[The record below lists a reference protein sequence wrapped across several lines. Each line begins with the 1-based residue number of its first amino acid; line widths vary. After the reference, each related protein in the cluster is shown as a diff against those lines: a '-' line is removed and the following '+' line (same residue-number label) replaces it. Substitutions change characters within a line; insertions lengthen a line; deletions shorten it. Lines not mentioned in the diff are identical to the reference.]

1 MSQKTIKIFP
11 APHVEVRL
19 HVSKEMVK
27 DFKACCDTGGLG
39 QLCIECSWF
48 NVKIG
53 AATVCCIKGLRKEI
67 RRQIEKN
74 GKEEGEN
81 NV

>member
-19 HVSKEMVK
+19 HMSKEMVK
-27 DFKACCDTGGLG
+27 DFQACYDTGGLG
-39 QLCIECSWF
+39 QPCAGCSWF

-53 AATVCCIKGLRKEI
+53 RAAVCCIRGLRKEI
-67 RRQIEKN
+67 RRQIEEN
-74 GKEEGEN
+74 RKEEGKI

>member
-1 MSQKTIKIFP
+1 MFQKTIKIFP

-27 DFKACCDTGGLG
+27 DFKECHDTGGLG
-39 QLCIECSWF
+39 QPCTECSWF
-48 NVKIG
+48 NVEIG
-53 AATVCCIKGLRKEI
+53 GLTVCCIEGWEKEI

>member
-1 MSQKTIKIFP
+1 M
-11 APHVEVRL
+11 
-19 HVSKEMVK
+19 SKEMVK

-39 QLCIECSWF
+39 QLCTECSWF
-48 NVKIG
+48 NVKIGAATVCVKIG